1 MGNNKTTHGYL
12 TDDHGNPSSMRLMS
26 IVALIAA
33 IMFGLITLLH
43 HEANDQNGLY
53 LTGLFLIAAFAPKAL
68 QKFAEA
74 KFPQPA
80 SGNTGSGGGSQGDSA
95 SGSSG

>member
-1 MGNNKTTHGYL
+1 MSSNKTNHGFL

-26 IVALIAA
+26 VVALIAA
-33 IMFGLITLLH
+33 IAFGLITLLH
-43 HEANDQNGLY
+43 SKANAENGLY

-74 KFPQPA
+74 KFPQVR
-80 SGNTGSGGGSQGDSA
+80 
-95 SGSSG
+95 SGSSGAGDGTGGGSG